1 MSSKRIV
8 VIGGSA
14 AGPKAAARAKR
25 MNQDAEVVLI
35 QSAPELSMASCAYP
49 YYIKG
54 EVKERDMLLS
64 TPTGVVRDPAYFGS
78 CKGVTAYV
86 KTEVEAIDRK
96 AKKIKAKNLDDNAP
110 LEFDYDKLIICTGAK
125 PRLPPIPGS
134 DLPGITPLHALKDAD
149 YLAALRD
156 NPDVQRVVIIGGGLI
171 GIETCEALKHI
182 GKHVTVVE
190 MLPQILVFLD
200 WEFAKLLEG
209 HVKSSGVDV
218 ILENGVS
225 SFLEKNGAV
234 AGVKLNNGTE
244 IPCDLTVVSIGVTPN
259 VELAKAAGLTIGA
272 SGGIEVNAYMQTSDP
287 DIYAAGDC
295 TEKLN
300 RITGKKCL
308 APYGDIA
315 NLEGRVAGENAA
327 IGETATFPGVVHS
340 GICKV
345 FDFTAG
351 STGLS
356 ERLAKQEGY
365 DVLTAVNA
373 SPDKPGFMGAKLV
386 FSKMVVDKDSKRVLG
401 VQCVGPGNVNRE
413 LSEAAAAI
421 NLGAKLED
429 FVNLD
434 LPYAPPF
441 CLALDHII
449 ATAHIAQ
456 NKLRGLMAGVSSADV
471 YEAWRKGEAP
481 YLLDV
486 RSPQEYEEI
495 RLGIGERL
503 IPLGKLNDRLG
514 ELPQDKNAEIICW
527 CKISMRGYEA
537 ARVLEA
543 KGWTNV
549 KVMEGGVMAWPYP
562 REK

>member
-1 MSSKRIV
+1 MPSKRIV

-35 QSAPELSMASCAYP
+35 QRAPELSMASCAYP

-54 EVKERDMLLS
+54 EVKERNLLLS
-64 TPTGVVRDPAYFGS
+64 TPTGVVRDPGYFGGS
-78 CKGVTAYV
+78 KGVTAYV
-86 KTEVEAIDRK
+86 KTEVEAVDRK
-96 AKKIKAKNLDDNAP
+96 AKKIKARNLDDNAP
-110 LEFDYDKLIICTGAK
+110 LEFDYDKLILCTGAR
-125 PRLPPIPGS
+125 PRMPPIPGS
-134 DLPGITPLHALKDAD
+134 DLKGITPLHALKDAD
-149 YLAALRD
+149 YLAALRE
-156 NPDVQRVVIIGGGLI
+156 NPDVQRVAIIGGGLI

-200 WEFAKLLEG
+200 WEFAKLLEN
-209 HVKSSGVDV
+209 HVRSSGVDV

-225 SFLEKNGAV
+225 SFLGKDGAV
-234 AGVKLNNGTE
+234 SGVKLNNGTE
-244 IPCDLTVVSIGVTPN
+244 IPCDLAVVSIGVAPN
-259 VELAKAAGLTIGA
+259 VDLAKDAGLAIGA
-272 SGGIEVNAYMQTSDP
+272 SGGIEVNAHMRTSDP

-295 TEKLN
+295 TEKVN

-327 IGETATFPGVVHS
+327 IGDTAEFPGVVHS

-345 FDFTAG
+345 FDFAAG

-356 ERLAKQEGY
+356 ERLARQEGY

-373 SPDKPGFMGAKLV
+373 SPDKPGFMGAKMV
-386 FSKMVVDKDSKRVLG
+386 FSKIVVDKDTRRVLG
-401 VQCVGPGNVNRE
+401 FQCVGPGNVNRE
-413 LSEAAAAI
+413 LSEAAAAV
-421 NLGAKLED
+421 NMGAKLDD
-429 FVNLD
+429 FVNMD

-441 CLALDHII
+441 SLALDHII

-456 NKLRGLMAGVSSADV
+456 NKLRGLMDGVSAS
-471 YEAWRKGEAP
+471 YTLEASRKDAPP

-486 RSPQEYEEI
+486 RSPQEYEEM
-495 RLGIGERL
+495 RLGIGETL
-503 IPLGKLNDRLG
+503 IPLGKLRDRLG
-514 ELPQDKNAEIICW
+514 ELPQDKDAEIICW

-543 KGWTNV
+543 HGWTNV